1 MGMLCAM
8 AAQTIR
14 ERILEGLKA
23 LPLDATYDDAIDA
36 IVLLA
41 KIDEGLAELDRGEG
55 VTQEEARRRLRM

>member
-8 AAQTIR
+8 ATQTIR